1 MSIGTITSSGMLT
14 KQSGAKKLFLVRG
27 HCQLRYSTDGYI
39 TVDVYFYAAA
49 TSSDEINSVAKIG
62 NYIWNHG
69 SYIREGSYVRRKIP
83 CFGGGR
89 SSNSGGEYI
98 KVEYIYMYSASS
110 QPTVYG
116 ASTAVN
122 PSYPYPSG
130 VFSIDRTD
138 EV

>member
-14 KQSGAKKLFLVRG
+14 KQSETKKLFLVRG
-27 HCQLRYSTDGYI
+27 HCQFRYSSDGYI
-39 TVDVYFYAAA
+39 TVDVYFYVAAK
-49 TSSDEINSVAKIG
+49 SSAEINSVAKIG

-69 SYIREGSYVRRKIP
+69 SYIREGTYVRRKIP

-98 KVEYIYMYSASS
+98 QAEYIYMYSATA

-130 VFSIDRTD
+130 TFSIDRTD